1 MHVMTLIVGKGR
13 DRPRPAEWVVSSCG
27 AVPYNSYLR
36 HQAFS
41 MCRDDCTD
49 EVISVDHSSEE
60 RTHLSWRAL
69 SRAAQCVSRETSPLS
84 GPLASPMLHEVLSR
98 TSSPPRRMKAPC

>member
-1 MHVMTLIVGKGR
+1 MHTTTLIVGKGR
-13 DRPRPAEWVVSSCG
+13 DRPRPAERVVSSCG

-36 HQAFS
+36 HQVFS

-60 RTHLSWRAL
+60 RTYLSRRTL

-98 TSSPPRRMKAPC
+98 TSSPPR

>member
-1 MHVMTLIVGKGR
+1 MHAMTLIVGKRRGR
-13 DRPRPAEWVVSSCG
+13 TRPAEKLVLSCG
-27 AVPYNSYLR
+27 AAPHNSYLE
-36 HQAFS
+36 HQVFS

-60 RTHLSWRAL
+60 RTYLSRRTL

-84 GPLASPMLHEVLSR
+84 GPLASSMLHEVLSR
-98 TSSPPRRMKAPC
+98 TPGPPRRMEAPC